1 MESRLSANVAD
12 LSDDQRRVLESL
24 IGQELRPN
32 QVLFWVVANPGQEP
46 TSHDKAQSRA
56 GLMDIFDKVDRR
68 LAENGTTDEEMESAI
83 DEAVKH
89 VRSHPDE

>member
-1 MESRLSANVAD
+1 MESKLSANVAD

-32 QVLFWVVANPGQEP
+32 QVLYWVVANPGQEP
-46 TSHDKAQSRA
+46 TSDEKARARA
-56 GLMDIFDKVDRR
+56 GLTKVFEKVDHN
-68 LAENGTTDEEMESAI
+68 LAENGTTGEEMRSAI
-83 DEAVKH
+83 DEAVQH

>member
-1 MESRLSANVAD
+1 MESKLSANVAD

-46 TSHDKAQSRA
+46 TSDDKARA
-56 GLMDIFDKVDRR
+56 RTGLMGILEKVDRN
-68 LAENGTTDEEMESAI
+68 LAEKGTTDEEMESAI